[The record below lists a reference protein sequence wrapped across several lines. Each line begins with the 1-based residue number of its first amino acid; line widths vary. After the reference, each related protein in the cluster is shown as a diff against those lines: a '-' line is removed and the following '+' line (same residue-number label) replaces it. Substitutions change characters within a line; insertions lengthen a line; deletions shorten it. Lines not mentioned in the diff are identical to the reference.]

1 VKVILRIL
9 SCTSITKF
17 KQNMINGFC
26 KILRVIGRNRGRDR
40 VYEAEKGG
48 GRGRKSEKD
57 KGRVRGRKREEER
70 KRGEGEEF
78 TYRPRL

>member
-1 VKVILRIL
+1 
-9 SCTSITKF
+9 
-17 KQNMINGFC
+17 MINGFC